1 MAKKKYKKRQH
12 SPTVAAKRQAQQEKL
27 ASEKDRVKKR
37 WDPVGRALLYGDL
50 VFLAVASLLYT
61 GHLISDMVS
70 GMCTILGLVLLAAA
84 LWRLFGN
91 KNGGQFGG

>member
-27 ASEKDRVKKR
+27 VHEKRQIKDR
-37 WDPVGRALLYGDL
+37 WDPVGRTLLYGDL
-50 VFLAVASLLYT
+50 VFLAVASLLYMN
-61 GHLISDMVS
+61 HLISDLVS
-70 GMCTILGLVLLAAA
+70 GMCTILGVILLIAA

-91 KNGGQFGG
+91 KKGGGFGT